1 MKIIAKL
8 LFFALI
14 SATVSCTDVASNNKI
29 ANGDVQSVSNGNSA
43 LDENSNKPAATAENS
58 ETAENESS
66 AAKFNENLPGG
77 LIESLYK
84 NHDNENSPFFQD
96 KKRDLVDK
104 FFGKSLADMIWKDAI
119 ESKGEAGAL
128 DFDPLYNAQDTEIS
142 EFKIGTAEIK
152 DEKATVPVTFI
163 NFGEKQTIKYM
174 LAKENGGWKIEN
186 IDYGEDNL
194 VKIFEEN
201 SK

>member
-1 MKIIAKL
+1 MKIITKL

-14 SATVSCTDVASNNKI
+14 LATVSCTDIASNNKI
-29 ANGDVQSVSNGNSA
+29 ANGDSPSGSGGNSA

-77 LIESLYK
+77 LVEILYK

-104 FFGKSLADMIWKDAI
+104 FFGKSLADMIWKDAV

-152 DEKATVPVTFI
+152 DEQATVPVTFI
-163 NFGEKQTIKYM
+163 NFGEEQTIKYM
-174 LAKENGGWKIEN
+174 LTKENGGWKIEN

-194 VKIFEEN
+194 VKIFKEN